1 MDIAEFQLVRSPRTP
16 AVLQVIRG
24 NALVPSL
31 IQMIQ
36 DVGDP
41 STADLQELV
50 DTRMQNMVDPI
61 VAGTLVNPD
70 SILQCVYWVLTRLGE
85 KLEAGNDR
93 VSGQDVAAA
102 YDQLAEAFRTRFGS
116 DPWRKALID
125 AGGQLEDWLAAA
137 LIAKNLGRA
146 ADLTRLWSLL
156 QLVTLED
163 RNALPAAKVQ
173 ARLAQ
178 VPHFPDLLAR
188 LFRRASIQLV
198 REATVADLYV
208 VRSEWRQ
215 YVRGDIA
222 GIKNVLPG
230 EEYIRT
236 LTRTQELETTADTES
251 QTQTSTESEQKTSEE
266 SEMSRET
273 TNQLHVEIAGFV
285 RAEVQASYGTASIK
299 VSGGVEGRVS
309 LDQAERQASRVARS
323 ATNRAVSKVEQLTRE
338 ARRRRELS
346 RTEDVVREALT
357 NTDKSKFVRGIY
369 RWLDRIDRFQ
379 IVRYPDRLQ
388 LEFQLPEPGE
398 YLRWRGAQQKQ
409 RDSLDEPPKWDIKV
423 GDIRE
428 NADSLLDLA
437 KKYRAVNLPTP
448 PAAEV
453 SVVHAVKAD
462 AKGAPADLTPTP
474 VVPLANEEVELLVPA
489 GYEAVEVSFG
499 GVAAPVY
506 GRFLSEFADGTN
518 VNQRDGYHGSVVTVT
533 IAGKYW
539 WRSNQANLSTVAFRD
554 DAVVKSL
561 GWDENRTPR
570 FGNAVTEING
580 GGETTPIT
588 VGLVPPAV
596 AKVKLAVQGAGVSA
610 VDISFTMKCRRT
622 AQAYGA
628 WRQSVYDALFEA
640 WIQWKRDWET
650 EQGRT
655 AGLQL
660 ITGVGS
666 AAKVEETLRNEVKR
680 QVIAWLLDES
690 PFQGRN
696 GLRPPGGAASAWR
709 EIDFDLAR
717 QSAAIIQFFEQAF
730 EWGNLNYVL
739 YPYYWAERSR
749 WDTLNEVS
757 AANPD
762 LERFLKAGS
771 ARVVVPARP
780 AMTCAVLHWL
790 AFREPFLGRPLPLP
804 GDPLFV
810 SLAQEIRDLTQPP
823 ADGEA
828 GDSWEAQVGT
838 SLMWL
843 EDKDT
848 LPVNEVAK
856 LGAPPHEPRPRL
868 TPVA

>member
-1 MDIAEFQLVRSPRTP
+1 M
-16 AVLQVIRG
+16 
-24 NALVPSL
+24 
-31 IQMIQ
+31 
-36 DVGDP
+36 
-41 STADLQELV
+41 
-50 DTRMQNMVDPI
+50 
-61 VAGTLVNPD
+61 
-70 SILQCVYWVLTRLGE
+70 
-85 KLEAGNDR
+85 
-93 VSGQDVAAA
+93 
-102 YDQLAEAFRTRFGS
+102 QLA
-116 DPWRKALID
+116 L
-125 AGGQLEDWLAAA
+125 
-137 LIAKNLGRA
+137 
-146 ADLTRLWSLL
+146 
-156 QLVTLED
+156 
-163 RNALPAAKVQ
+163 
-173 ARLAQ
+173 
-178 VPHFPDLLAR
+178 VPHFPDLLAT

-198 REATVADLYV
+198 RDATVADLYV

-230 EEYIRT
+230 EEYVRT
-236 LTRTQELETTADTES
+236 LTRTQELETTQDTES
-251 QTQTSTESEQKTSEE
+251 QTQTSTESEQKTTEE

-273 TNQLHVEIAGFV
+273 TNQLHVEINGFV

-299 VSGGVEGRVS
+299 VAGGVEGRVS

-323 ATNRAVSKVEQLTRE
+323 ATNRAVSKVDQLTRE

-357 NTDKSKFVRGIY
+357 NTTTKFVRGIY
-369 RWLDRIDRFQ
+369 RWLDRIDRYQ

-409 RDSLDEPPKWDIKV
+409 RDGMKAPPDWEIKLEDI
-423 GDIRE
+423 GED
-428 NADSLLDLA
+428 ADVLLGLA
-437 KKYRAVNLPTP
+437 KTYHAVNLPTP
-448 PAAEV
+448 PRAEV

-462 AKGAPADLTPTP
+462 AKGVPTDVTPTP
-474 VVPLANEEVELLVPA
+474 VVPLANEEVELLVPG
-489 GYEAVEVSFG
+489 GYEAVEISFG
-499 GVAAPVY
+499 GVAVPVF
-506 GRFLSEFADGTN
+506 GRFFTEYADGTN
-518 VNQRDGYHGSVVTVT
+518 VGNRDGYHGSVVTVT

-539 WRSNQANLSTVAFRD
+539 WRSNQVNLGAPYAD
-554 DAVVKSL
+554 DAVLGSL
-561 GWDENRTPR
+561 GWEINRVPR

-580 GGETTPIT
+580 GGETTPVT
-588 VGLVPPAV
+588 VTLDPPAV

-610 VDISFTMKCRRT
+610 VDISFTMKCRRSS
-622 AQAYGA
+622 QAYGA
-628 WRQSVYDALFEA
+628 WRQAVYDALFEA

-650 EQGRT
+650 EQGRA

-660 ITGVGS
+660 ISGEGS

-696 GLRPPGGAASAWR
+696 ALRPTNAAAPSWR

-739 YPYYWAERSR
+739 YPYYWAERLR
-749 WDTLNEVS
+749 WDQLNEIS

-780 AMTCAVLHWL
+780 AMASAVLHWL

-823 ADGEA
+823 TDGEF
-828 GDSWEAQVGT
+828 GDSWEARVGT

-843 EDKDT
+843 EETDT
-848 LPVNEVAK
+848 LPVNELAS
-856 LGAPPHEPRPRL
+856 LGAPPHEPDPRL